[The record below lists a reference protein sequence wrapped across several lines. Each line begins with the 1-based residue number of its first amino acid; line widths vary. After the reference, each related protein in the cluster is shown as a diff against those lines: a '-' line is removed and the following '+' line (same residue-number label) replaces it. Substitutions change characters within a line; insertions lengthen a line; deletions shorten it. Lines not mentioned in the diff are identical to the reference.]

1 MPREVKN
8 IPLTGIKD
16 VRFQK
21 AVDNKNHPA
30 LWRGGFLLLGQ
41 FPSWMKVRPS

>member
-16 VRFQK
+16 VGFQK
-21 AVDNKNHPA
+21 AVDSKTTPA
-30 LWRGGFLLLGQ
+30 LWRGGFLLLVPFLAG
-41 FPSWMKVRPS
+41 